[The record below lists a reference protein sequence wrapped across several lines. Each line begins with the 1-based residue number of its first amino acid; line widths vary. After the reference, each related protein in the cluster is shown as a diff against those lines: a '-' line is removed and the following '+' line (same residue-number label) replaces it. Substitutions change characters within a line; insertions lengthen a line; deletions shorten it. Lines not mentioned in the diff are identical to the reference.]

1 MATLAEIKAERKEK
15 ERLKK
20 QAKLDKVAKRKK
32 DLADF
37 VERGTTAKE
46 KRKITKQRKKALKGD
61 LYGETALAESRTAR
75 ARGNDS
81 RADERLKTAE
91 RLKGNKQMSEAK
103 VARIKKL
110 ADMRRNK
117 AKPSERL
124 KEAQKPIIDMS
135 GKKKSPKSTPRAI
148 DKGGRK
154 GAPGS
159 KGFKPQS
166 LADQKI
172 GPNMGQVN
180 KPDTP
185 RAKKTVRKAGPSG
198 PTMTSMGRPSTG
210 PKPRNKDEKVN
221 LKKRG
226 PSRPSMTGFKKGG
239 MVKKCRMDG
248 IALRGKTRA
257 RERSK

>member
-75 ARGNDS
+75 ARGDDS
-81 RADERLKTAE
+81 RADERLRTAE

-124 KEAQKPIIDMS
+124 KEAQKNLP
-135 GKKKSPKSTPRAI
+135 GYGNNKAKPVVKKLAAKKVAAKR
-148 DKGGRK
+148 
-154 GAPGS
+154 APGS
-159 KGFKPQS
+159 EGFKPTNT
-166 LADQKI
+166 KI

-257 RERSK
+257 KERSK

>member
-75 ARGNDS
+75 ARGDDS
-81 RADERLKTAE
+81 RADERLRTAE

-180 KPDTP
+180 KPD
-185 RAKKTVRKAGPSG
+185 AKKKPAVKKDSRS
-198 PTMTSMGRPSTG
+198 TMQKLFGASEEKRAMGRNQMNRARASMG
-210 PKPRNKDEKVN
+210 
-221 LKKRG
+221 
-226 PSRPSMTGFKKGG
+226 MKKGG
-239 MVKKCRMDG
+239 MVKKCKMDG
-248 IALRGKTRA
+248 IAIRGKTRA
-257 RERSK
+257 KERSK